1 MFLMNSKYEEVKIY
15 AETIEDEAISQITSI
30 ANSPLGEDAHIR
42 IMPDAHAGKGCVI
55 GTTMKF
61 NGKIC
66 PNIVGI
72 DLGCGVVAYRLAQRA
87 SEIDVK
93 QFDEV
98 CREVIVSGQAA
109 REEIVESK
117 FQENLLPK
125 LWCWED
131 LRHKEYLYQS
141 LGTLGGGWR

>member
-1 MFLMNSKYEEVKIY
+1 MFSMNSKYEEVKVY
-15 AETIEDEAISQITSI
+15 AETIENEAISQITSI

-61 NGKIC
+61 NGKVC
-66 PNIVGI
+66 PNIVGV
-72 DLGCGVVAYRLAQRA
+72 DLGCGVVAYRLAKRA

-98 CREVIVSGQAA
+98 CRRIVVSGQSV
-109 REEIVESK
+109 RDK
-117 FQENLLPK
+117 T
-125 LWCWED
+125 
-131 LRHKEYLYQS
+131 LYQSIQEKNLPELYYWEHLRNHERLYKS

>member
-1 MFLMNSKYEEVKIY
+1 MFSMNSKYEEVKVY

-61 NGKIC
+61 NGKVW
-66 PNIVGI
+66 PNIVGV
-72 DLGCGVVAYRLAQRA
+72 DLGCGVVAYRLAKRA
-87 SEIDVK
+87 SKIDVK

-98 CREVIVSGQAA
+98 CRRIVVSGQSVRNKALYQSA
-109 REEIVESK
+109 
-117 FQENLLPK
+117 QELTLPD
-125 LWCWED
+125 LYCWED
-131 LRHKEYLYQS
+131 LQNHERLYKS

>member
-1 MFLMNSKYEEVKIY
+1 MFSINSKYEEVKIY
-15 AETIEDEAISQITSI
+15 AETIENEAISQITSI

-61 NGKIC
+61 NGKVC
-66 PNIVGI
+66 PNIVGVDI
-72 DLGCGVVAYRLAQRA
+72 GCGVLGYKITQR
-87 SEIDVK
+87 DVNLEK
-93 QFDEV
+93 LDKV

-109 REEIVESK
+109 REEIIESE

>member
-1 MFLMNSKYEEVKIY
+1 MFSMDSKYEEVKIY
-15 AETIEDEAISQITSI
+15 AETIENEAISQITSI

-66 PNIVGI
+66 PNIIGLDI
-72 DLGCGVVAYRLAQRA
+72 GCGVVAYQLAQRN
-87 SEIDVK
+87 IDLEQLDK
-93 QFDEV
+93 F
-98 CREVIVSGQAA
+98 CRTKIVSGQNV
-109 REEIVESK
+109 RSK
-117 FQENLLPK
+117 AVNLQIQEGWLPD
-125 LWCWED
+125 LYCWD
-131 LRHKEYLYQS
+131 ALKNHDRLYKS